1 MVIVV
6 CGKATCNQSL
16 ASDVHVALVLAEDF
30 TRQLLIDSQLIR
42 KHVSGTLAHLVRVVG
57 AALTVSVTIVQ

>member
-1 MVIVV
+1 MMIAS

-30 TRQLLIDSQLIR
+30 TRQLLIDSKLIR
-42 KHVSGTLAHLVRVVG
+42 KQVSRTLAHLVRVV
-57 AALTVSVTIVQ
+57 

>member
-1 MVIVV
+1 MVIGF

-30 TRQLLIDSQLIR
+30 TRQLLIDSQRIH
-42 KHVSGTLAHLVRVVG
+42 KHVSGTLAHLVRVV
-57 AALTVSVTIVQ
+57 